1 MGEIAIAILEIFG
14 KFLVETLRK
23 QFWLLIHHKSNLEN
37 LKEKYRMLCAERAE
51 VQLKVDRARWNGE
64 VISPLV
70 ELWVQDADKIIEGLP
85 RFIEE
90 ANGIAENGWCP
101 NLKSRYS
108 MSRKAKK
115 MTQAIVKLSQKE
127 FDSVSHSAVPQGLE
141 SSSIEGFEGFQSRIK
156 LTIRVLEALRDDK
169 INMIAIC
176 GMGGIG
182 KTTMAKE
189 VAKRAK
195 DKLFDEVVMA
205 VVSQNQDLRKIQGQ
219 IAEMLGLKL
228 VEENLLVRK
237 ERLKKR
243 LMDNKRI
250 LVILDDV
257 WDVLDL
263 EAVGIPYG
271 GQHNRCKIL
280 LTSRSEETCIQMK
293 TQLIYPIKVL
303 TEEEAWSLLR
313 DKAGNCIDTPNLRPI
328 AKEVA
333 KECGGLP
340 VSITTVGKALENKSK
355 VEWKAALQQLK
366 KSTPK
371 NISGLDSKV
380 YSSME
385 LSYNWLRS
393 DEAKSCFLLCCLFPE
408 DHDIPIEYLVRYG
421 VGRRLFERIDN
432 VAEAR
437 NKVHAIVEDLKRS
450 FLLLDSEKGECVKM
464 HDVVRDFAISK
475 ADELGFLVESDNKM
489 EEWPEK
495 DKYYHYKAISL
506 MSREMKNHPED
517 IECPKLELLQ
527 LSCSKLTTQMFPA
540 NLFKGMKELK
550 VLSMQ
555 GMSFLSLPQSIQV
568 LENLR
573 TLHLD
578 YCKFEDVSAIG
589 ALKKLEMLSF
599 FGSRIRELPRETKN
613 LSHLKL
619 LDLSKCFDLQRI
631 PPGLLSSLS
640 RLEELYMGEVLM
652 EWEPTEGNREGK
664 GSNAS
669 LAELMSFSHH
679 LMALEICIPNPKSFP
694 KDFLFKNQMPRF
706 HIFTGNLISGGFYRP
721 PLTDQFKYQ
730 SHDYLFEKSLV
741 LWGVDMLE
749 IPESSMLHQL
759 LQKSEILE
767 LREVKNLKNILY
779 ELDQKGFQCLNVLR
793 VRHSKD
799 VEYVIDTTSNQ
810 SPQSAFPI
818 LESLEL
824 SHLVELKEICHGLSK
839 RSSLK
844 NVRSDSQLAFFGN
857 LKSLWLSKCS
867 RLKNVFSL
875 SIARGLVKLQKLE
888 IERCDCMEE
897 IFLKEGEED
906 EMAFD
911 RIKFP
916 QLTSIR
922 ISCLPKLIGFCTAGD
937 PAVNI
942 SHKLLPSKTILWL
955 LNLENLKLNEAD
967 SLRVIFDLEG
977 VDHDYRRMAV
987 LAQLKTLG
995 LWSLSKLT
1003 EVWNSVPRGV
1013 QGFQNLT
1020 SIIVNRCH
1028 CLSYLF
1034 PSSVAKL
1041 LVELQSITVD
1051 KCVAIENIV
1060 QRDGEEEEADITVFH
1075 KVTSFDLIGL
1085 PSLVSLSTGA
1095 YSFAWLSMKKID
1107 MKSCPKLKTFGSE
1120 IWSPRKQKKTNGD
1133 RSTTKKSQGSSS
1145 VNKERTLTKLK
1156 DPRAS
1161 DIDNPSKI
1169 QSLFPSHIIGCLKNL
1184 ESIVLEDCQ
1193 LLEVIFQL
1201 EELNFEES
1209 EVASVLDQLRELNL
1223 YNLPKLMHIW
1233 KKGPERIEKGFG
1245 NLRLDLP
1252 NLKCFC
1258 NEANAFEWPSL
1269 KKMIVIRCPNLRMF
1283 VPSNLETPELEGV
1296 YEDIEFKTSQWKGD
1310 LNATIEHIFKG
1321 KGKQVDHET

>member
-1 MGEIAIAILEIFG
+1 MELELI
-14 KFLVETLRK
+14 KPVIEKIEANLLK
-23 QFWLLIHHKSNLEN
+23 QIGQQIGYLIHLNSNIRN
-37 LKEKYRMLCAERAE
+37 LKDQFQKLDEKRRG
-51 VQLKVDRARWNGE
+51 VQLGIDEAKRNVELIAPEIESWVCKVDN
-64 VISPLV
+64 
-70 ELWVQDADKIIEGLP
+70 IIPGLQ
-85 RFIEE
+85 RFLEE
-90 ANGIAENGWCP
+90 DVKANTMCLDGWCP
-101 NLKSRYS
+101 NPKSRYS
-108 MSRKAKK
+108 LSRNAKK
-115 MTQAIVKLSQKE
+115 KTLEI
-127 FDSVSHSAVPQGLE
+127 DGLLRDATAFVTKA
-141 SSSIEGFEGFQSRIK
+141 SYSRPPLGIGSLSIEGIMDFESRTK
-156 LTIRVLEALRDDK
+156 IRKEVLEALRADK
-169 INMIAIC
+169 DNIIAIC

-195 DKLFDEVVMA
+195 DDKLFDEVVMA

-228 VEENLLVRK
+228 VEENSLVRK
-237 ERLKKR
+237 ERLIKR
-243 LMDNKRI
+243 LMDDKSI

-271 GQHNRCKIL
+271 GQQKRCKLL
-280 LTSRSEETCIQMK
+280 LTSRSEEACIQMK
-293 TQLIYPIKVL
+293 AKIFPIKVL

-313 DKAGNCIDTPNLRPI
+313 DKAGNCTDTPNLCPI

-340 VSITTVGKALENKSK
+340 VTIITVGRALEDKSK
-355 VEWKAALQQLK
+355 VEWDAALQQLK
-366 KSTPK
+366 KSILK
-371 NISGLDSKV
+371 NIPGLDSKV

-385 LSYNWLRS
+385 LSYNYLGS
-393 DEAKSCFLLCCLFPE
+393 NEAKSCLLLCCLFPE

-421 VGRRLFERIDN
+421 VGQRLFKRIDN

-437 NKVHAIVEDLKRS
+437 NIVHAIVKNLKRS
-450 FLLLDSEKGECVKM
+450 SLLLDSEKVECVKM

-475 ADELGFLVESDNKM
+475 ADELGFL
-489 EEWPEK
+489 
-495 DKYYHYKAISL
+495 
-506 MSREMKNHPED
+506 
-517 IECPKLELLQ
+517 
-527 LSCSKLTTQMFPA
+527 MFPT

-555 GMSFLSLPQSIQV
+555 GMSFLSLPQSIRV

-640 RLEELYMGEVLM
+640 RLEELYMGEVL
-652 EWEPTEGNREGK
+652 
-664 GSNAS
+664 
-669 LAELMSFSHH
+669 
-679 LMALEICIPNPKSFP
+679 
-694 KDFLFKNQMPRF
+694 
-706 HIFTGNLISGGFYRP
+706 
-721 PLTDQFKYQ
+721 
-730 SHDYLFEKSLV
+730 
-741 LWGVDMLE
+741 
-749 IPESSMLHQL
+749 
-759 LQKSEILE
+759 
-767 LREVKNLKNILY
+767 
-779 ELDQKGFQCLNVLR
+779 R

-799 VEYVIDTTSNQ
+799 VEYVIDTTSDQ
-810 SPQSAFPI
+810 TPQSAFPI

-824 SHLVELKEICHGLSK
+824 SYLVELKEICHGLSK
-839 RSSLK
+839 CSSLK
-844 NVRSDSQLAFFGN
+844 NVRSDSQLAFFVN

-875 SIARGLVKLQKLE
+875 SIARGLVKLQELE
-888 IERCDCMEE
+888 IERCDYMEE

-937 PAVNI
+937 PAFNI
-942 SHKLLPSKTILWL
+942 SHKLFSSKTILWL
-955 LNLENLKLNEAD
+955 LNLENLKLNEAN
-967 SLRVIFDLEG
+967 SLRVIFDLG
-977 VDHDYRRMAV
+977 GLKVDHDYQRMAV

-995 LWSLSKLT
+995 LRSLSKLT
-1003 EVWNSVPRGV
+1003 EVWNNVPRGV
-1013 QGFQNLT
+1013 QGFQNLK

-1028 CLSYLF
+1028 RLSYLF

-1051 KCVAIENIV
+1051 KCDAIENTV
-1060 QRDGEEEEADITVFH
+1060 QRDGEEDEADISVFH
-1075 KVTSFDLIGL
+1075 KVTSIDLIGL
-1085 PSLVSLSTGA
+1085 PSLVSLSAGA

-1120 IWSPRKQKKTNGD
+1120 IWSPRKQKKTNRD
-1133 RSTTKKSQGSSS
+1133 RSTTKKSQGSTS
-1145 VNKERTLTKLK
+1145 VNKE
-1156 DPRAS
+1156 
-1161 DIDNPSKI
+1161 
-1169 QSLFPSHIIGCLKNL
+1169 
-1184 ESIVLEDCQ
+1184 
-1193 LLEVIFQL
+1193 
-1201 EELNFEES
+1201 
-1209 EVASVLDQLRELNL
+1209 
-1223 YNLPKLMHIW
+1223 
-1233 KKGPERIEKGFG
+1233 GPEGISGFG
-1245 NLRLDLP
+1245 NLRLLVVWGCNSLTYLFSPSIAKLLVMLEEIQVTKCEKIEEILIRATEEEKEEKNLFHKVNSILLRDLP

-1258 NEANAFEWPSL
+1258 NEAIAFEWPSL
-1269 KKMIVIRCPNLRMF
+1269 KKMMVIRCPNLRTF
-1283 VPSNLETPELEGV
+1283 VPSNLKTPELEGV
-1296 YEDIEFKTSQWKGD
+1296 YEDIEFKISQWKGD

-1321 KGKQVDHET
+1321 KGKQRIGKKKGKKWKELGGANQTTAWL